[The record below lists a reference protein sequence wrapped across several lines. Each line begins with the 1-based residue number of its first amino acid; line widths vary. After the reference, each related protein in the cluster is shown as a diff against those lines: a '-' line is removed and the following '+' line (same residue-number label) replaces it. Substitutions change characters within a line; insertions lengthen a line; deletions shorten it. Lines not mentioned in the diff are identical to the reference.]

1 MIVTQKKLLE
11 KDAGVARKIVKE
23 SMEGNTDAKFFISQV
38 QQALVLIAMY
48 EQIAKS
54 IKATSNRLGLKGLA
68 DLAVDGNLVG
78 NRLLA
83 NAKLLRYS
91 IAESIRGSWNDE
103 GEESIP
109 ESKGI
114 LQAKEIVKSPF
125 RLRSTKQDIRTYYD
139 EDARF
144 FLPNISSDLEL
155 LEKRILYTAKHT
167 SPMLIDMVPTE
178 ILKHYSLLKSNPNSA
193 FFYRYFLRRV
203 S

>member
-1 MIVTQKKLLE
+1 MKNKEFLQ
-11 KDAGVARKIVKE
+11 KDAGVARQIVKE
-23 SMEGNTDAKFFISQV
+23 SIAGNSDAKFFVSQV

-54 IKATSNRLGLKGLA
+54 IKETSNKVALKGLS

-91 IAESIRGSWNDE
+91 IAESVRGSWNDQ
-103 GEESIP
+103 GEKSIP

-125 RLRSTKQDIRTYYD
+125 RLRSTKQDIRTYYG

-144 FLPNISSDLEL
+144 FLPNVSSDIDL
-155 LEKRILYTAKHT
+155 LEKRVLYTAKHT

-178 ILKHYSLLKSNPNSA
+178 ILHHYNLSSSSPNSS
-193 FFYRYFLRRV
+193 FFYRYFLRRLQ
-203 S
+203 